1 MTAHHTIDFH
11 FTAEPGRTGGQ
22 RLRGRKGKEPPP
34 VYEPGPSEI
43 PHPLARRMALAIE
56 CKRLIESGAVVDA
69 AEMARIAGVTR
80 ARMTQVLDLNLLA
93 PDLQERLLF
102 LTKEVKLDPRTVA
115 AASRVRSWRE
125 QRCLAETVIFEAK

>member
-1 MTAHHTIDFH
+1 MTTHHTIDFH
-11 FTAEPGRTGGQ
+11 FTTEPGRTGGQ

-34 VYEPGPSEI
+34 VYEPTPSEI
-43 PHPLARRMALAIE
+43 PHPLARRMAMAIE
-56 CKRLIESGAVVDA
+56 CKRLIESGTVADA

-102 LTKEVKLDPRTVA
+102 LSKDVKLNPRTVS
-115 AASRVRSWRE
+115 AASRMRTWGD
-125 QRCLAETVIFEAK
+125 QRRAIQRHLG

>member
-11 FTAEPGRTGGQ
+11 FAAEAGRAGGQ

-34 VYEPGPSEI
+34 VYEPAPSEI
-43 PHPLARRMALAIE
+43 PHPLARRMAMAIE
-56 CKRLIESGAVVDA
+56 CKRLIESGAVADA

-102 LTKEVKLDPRTVA
+102 MTRDVKVKPRLVA
-115 AASRVRSWRE
+115 AASRVRDWGHQRE
-125 QRCLAETVIFEAK
+125 RVGMELRSQR

>member
-22 RLRGRKGKEPPP
+22 GLRGQKGKEAPPTWKP
-34 VYEPGPSEI
+34 APSDI
-43 PHPLARRMALAIE
+43 PHPLARRMAMAIE
-56 CKRLIESGAVVDA
+56 CKRLIESGTVADA

-102 LTKEVKLDPRTVA
+102 LNKNVKVNPRTVA
-115 AASRVRSWRE
+115 KVSRVRSWGE
-125 QRCLAETVIFEAK
+125 QRNLAKTVISE

>member
-56 CKRLIESGAVVDA
+56 CKRLIESGTVADA

-102 LTKEVKLDPRTVA
+102 LTRDQKVS
-115 AASRVRSWRE
+115 SRLAMGMSRIRE
-125 QRCLAETVIFEAK
+125 WERQRRLTEAFWN

>member
-11 FTAEPGRTGGQ
+11 FATEAGRTGGQ
-22 RLRGRKGKEPPP
+22 SLRGHKGKEPPP
-34 VYEPGPSEI
+34 VYEPASSEI
-43 PHPLARRMALAIE
+43 PHPIARRMAMAIE

-102 LTKEVKLDPRTVA
+102 LTRDKKVQPRTVA
-115 AASRVRSWRE
+115 AVSRTRDWCL
-125 QRCLAETVIFEAK
+125 QRGLAEGAWPR

>member
-11 FTAEPGRTGGQ
+11 FTTEPGRTGGQ
-22 RLRGRKGKEPPP
+22 RLRGQKGKEAPPTWKP
-34 VYEPGPSEI
+34 APSDI
-43 PHPLARRMALAIE
+43 PHPLARRMAMAIE
-56 CKRLIESGAVVDA
+56 CKRLIESGTVADA

-102 LTKEVKLDPRTVA
+102 LNKNVKVNPRTVA
-115 AASRVRSWRE
+115 KVSRVRSWGE
-125 QRCLAETVIFEAK
+125 QRNLAKTVISE